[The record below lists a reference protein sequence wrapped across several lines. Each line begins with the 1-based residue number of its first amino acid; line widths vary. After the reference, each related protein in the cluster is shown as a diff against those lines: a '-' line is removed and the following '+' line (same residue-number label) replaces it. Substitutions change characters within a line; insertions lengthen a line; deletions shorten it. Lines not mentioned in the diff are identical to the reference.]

1 MPIKKWWEIYNDET
15 LDSENNISIDSVDSK
30 AEANHFMAA
39 LLEAGIVQY
48 TYAELCTYS
57 GSQKSSLFC
66 FCTFIYLF
74 FPISGEDFDEDLNQS
89 DG

>member
-1 MPIKKWWEIYNDET
+1 MMKRWILKIT
-15 LDSENNISIDSVDSK
+15 LVLIPWISK
-30 AEANHFMAA
+30 AEANHFVAA

-48 TYAELCTYS
+48 IYAELCTYS